1 MTRPNGLPAD
11 VPERFCRSMAGFVF
25 HKALPQRAATF
36 DRPILVSSTCPIG
49 ATPLGWGAIRTKAEA
64 VREAIQSPKAGGAP

>member
-36 DRPILVSSTCPIG
+36 DRPILVSSTRPIG
-49 ATPLGWGAIRTKAEA
+49 ATSVAWDA
-64 VREAIQSPKAGGAP
+64 VREKANAVRRAIQERPDTT